1 MGSSRPSSFGTS
13 AAALG
18 ADHRRLAAA
27 IINPR
32 VLNPAH
38 PTRRLLARQRLIR
51 ARMGLVRPPESTKPA
66 ALDPTP
72 EVPLLDLPPEG
83 DGGGE
88 VAIPD
93 GEIVPSEVPL
103 APEGEVAPV
112 ESANRRSS
120 TTGTSLAHAS
130 GAARPSTFQDP
141 EASDCKAKA
150 YPTPKRVPLVR
161 FATSTSNLPSSEYY
175 VECRPYDPCPV
186 CSVPRYPPDG
196 FGSVPAIAGPGPDQG
211 PPPPGGSA
219 RPAPPPEF
227 WFGQPRASVGV
238 RGSWLFAREGSD
250 FFTFVQDQFTI
261 NSGDF
266 NAPGIAVDVGVAI
279 NPRADVLFGFE
290 YSGASRNSE
299 YREFV
304 DNNDLP
310 ITQESSL
317 LR

>member
-1 MGSSRPSSFGTS
+1 MWS
-13 AAALG
+13 AG
-18 ADHRRLAAA
+18 RYG
-27 IINPR
+27 PR
-32 VLNPAH
+32 VQ
-38 PTRRLLARQRLIR
+38 LL
-51 ARMGLVRPPESTKPA
+51 GFLVI
-66 ALDPTP
+66 
-72 EVPLLDLPPEG
+72 LLM
-83 DGGGE
+83 
-88 VAIPD
+88 V
-93 GEIVPSEVPL
+93 
-103 APEGEVAPV
+103 
-112 ESANRRSS
+112 
-120 TTGTSLAHAS
+120 
-130 GAARPSTFQDP
+130 
-141 EASDCKAKA
+141 
-150 YPTPKRVPLVR
+150 
-161 FATSTSNLPSSEYY
+161 
-175 VECRPYDPCPV
+175 
-186 CSVPRYPPDG
+186 
-196 FGSVPAIAGPGPDQG
+196 FGSVPATAGPGPDQG

-317 LR
+317 HQVNLTGSLKVALTPRGRTISQLAWIPRTVMPYAGGGAGFMWYRLDQQGDFVDFLDLSVFPARFQSDGWTPSGHVFAGTDVNVWKHLFLSVEGRYTWAAADLDRDFTGFEPLDLTGFKLTFGMNLLF